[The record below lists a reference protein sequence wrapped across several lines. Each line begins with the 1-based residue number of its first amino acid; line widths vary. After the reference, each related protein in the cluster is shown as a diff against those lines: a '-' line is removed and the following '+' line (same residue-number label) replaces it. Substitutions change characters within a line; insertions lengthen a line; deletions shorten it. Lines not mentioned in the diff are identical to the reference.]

1 MRYYSIIIAFPCSN
15 QTRSFLF
22 FLFLLFRFISF
33 CIQKPKYFPSVRVR
47 GYIFLVAFHH
57 VHFYKKNKNFDLE
70 KKKKKQNKIP
80 TGHENKIF
88 FCERRTNAIFFKY
101 FPIRFFFAPK
111 EQKFNILLKAEKVKK
126 SSC

>member
-57 VHFYKKNKNFDLE
+57 VHFYKKNQNFDLE
-70 KKKKKQNKIP
+70 KKKKKKNPDRSRKQ
-80 TGHENKIF
+80 IF
-88 FCERRTNAIFFKY
+88 FWTNAIFFKY